1 MFYGLATNKVQV
13 PGLRFSHTLCDIQS
27 LNQKAMEGDG
37 LYDVTAVSFHV
48 FPYIQG
54 RYALMTCG
62 GSVGEGYGPM
72 VVATRAFSTGE
83 IKGIRIAVPGKLT
96 TAYLALQLFSPG
108 IETEVVPFDEIIP
121 SVVEGKYEAGL
132 IIHEGQLTYD
142 KAGLY
147 RIVDL
152 GRWWQ
157 QVTGE
162 AIQGPLKG
170 RRLAPVLHD
179 EVSFGIWKSERPGGR
194 VLRADPKRKDDYES
208 ADWERQMKGVRTVT
222 PVTSADPL
230 APRST
235 IVGVALNGKARAYP
249 FPRLRAQT
257 PVLDVLG
264 GVPIVLVIGDDQKSI
279 RVFER
284 TLDGR
289 TLELMAKAGAQPLLL
304 LDAETGSEWD
314 FSGRAVSGPLSGRQL
329 TKVKALKE
337 YWFDWKIYQPATTV
351 YARGAALPR

>member
-1 MFYGLATNKVQV
+1 MDFRLWGIN
-13 PGLRFSHTLCDIQS
+13 
-27 LNQKAMEGDG
+27 NQNFIMRDEQ
-37 LYDVTAVSFHV
+37 T
-48 FPYIQG
+48 
-54 RYALMTCG
+54 
-62 GSVGEGYGPM
+62 GS
-72 VVATRAFSTGE
+72 
-83 IKGIRIAVPGKLT
+83 
-96 TAYLALQLFSPG
+96 
-108 IETEVVPFDEIIP
+108 
-121 SVVEGKYEAGL
+121 
-132 IIHEGQLTYD
+132 
-142 KAGLY
+142 
-147 RIVDL
+147 
-152 GRWWQ
+152 WWQ

-170 RRLAPVLHD
+170 RRLAAVVHD
-179 EVSFGIWKSERPGGR
+179 EVSFGIWKGERPGGR
-194 VLRADPKRKDDYES
+194 VLRADPKHKDDYES
-208 ADWERQMKGVRTVT
+208 ADWERQMKRVRTVT
-222 PVTSADPL
+222 PVKSSDPL

-279 RVFER
+279 RVFDR

-289 TLELMAKAGAQPLLL
+289 TLELMAKAGAQPLRL

-314 FSGRAVSGPLSGRQL
+314 FSGRALSGPLAGRQL

-351 YARGAALPR
+351 YARGASLSR